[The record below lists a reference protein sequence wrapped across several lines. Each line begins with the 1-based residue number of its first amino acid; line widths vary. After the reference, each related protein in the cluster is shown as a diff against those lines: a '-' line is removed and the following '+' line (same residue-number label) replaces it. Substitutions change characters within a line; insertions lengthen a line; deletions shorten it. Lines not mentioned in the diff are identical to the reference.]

1 MNTPTHREHRL
12 SDRCL
17 VIRSNLPTDPPD
29 WRVAYFGF
37 NEWHKASGF
46 IFSTQTML
54 EKRHGPGDYCK
65 SRKSKRLKTKF
76 EVKVRRL
83 SKPDVM
89 RLHADIER
97 VHFFNFEPVSGAKLL
112 RVVING
118 TAVGTITADSRQW
131 MLEQLQSVAG
141 HNHRDMVRL
150 ASGLILGPQQQV
162 S

>member
-1 MNTPTHREHRL
+1 MNTPTHRERKL

-29 WRVAYFGF
+29 WRVVYFGF
-37 NEWHKASGF
+37 DKWEKASGF
-46 IFSTQTML
+46 IFSTQAML
-54 EKRHGPGDYCK
+54 EKRHGPGDYCA

-83 SKPDVM
+83 TKSDVL
-89 RLHADIER
+89 RLKADIER
-97 VHFFNFEPVSGAKLL
+97 IHWFQFESVPGASLL
-112 RVVING
+112 RLYVNG

-131 MLEQLQSVAG
+131 MLEQLQPVAG